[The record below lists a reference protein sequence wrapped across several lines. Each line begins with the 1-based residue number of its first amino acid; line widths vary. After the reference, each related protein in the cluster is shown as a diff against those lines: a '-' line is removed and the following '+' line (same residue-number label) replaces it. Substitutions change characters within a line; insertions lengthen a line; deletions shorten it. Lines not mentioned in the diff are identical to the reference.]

1 MPKTRDDIKDS
12 ISGLYEGRRAF
23 LCFYAMR
30 YVNSFQEAEDIV
42 QSVFEKLLSSNLMP
56 ENLSS
61 FDSYVISA
69 VRNSSLNYLAQKKT
83 HGKYSSYILNEERPD
98 DEDGFLTSRIE
109 AEVFWEIFSKVEK
122 LPEGCRQVFRM
133 SYLENFSNQ
142 EIAERLGIS
151 VNTVKSQKARA
162 KELLRESLK
171 DLFSIAALLF
181 GL

>member
-42 QSVFEKLLSSNLMP
+42 QSVFEKLLYRNLVPDDSSA
-56 ENLSS
+56 
-61 FDSYVISA
+61 FDSYVVSA
-69 VRNSSLNYLAQKKT
+69 VRNSCLNYLAKKKT

>member
-69 VRNSSLNYLAQKKT
+69 VRNSCLNYLAQKKT

-122 LPEGCRQVFRM
+122 LPEGCRQIFKM
-133 SYLENFSNQ
+133 SYLENLSNQ
-142 EIAERLGIS
+142 EIADKLGIS
-151 VNTVKSQKARA
+151 INTVKSQKARSR
-162 KELLRESLK
+162 ELLRESLK